1 MLIAGD
7 CSHSLAPLVFAI
19 SEQLAQLAASLR
31 RPESGAVG
39 LPGRPGPSG
48 PPGPPGDSGFSG
60 HAGARGLPGLK
71 GPLGLLG
78 LKGPKVSHYGTE
90 FRLLY
95 RILVDPGTTTTRA
108 GYAKWEFMS

>member
-7 CSHSLAPLVFAI
+7 CSHSLAHLVFDI

-78 LKGPKVSHYGTE
+78 LKGPKGESLWDCE

-95 RILVDPGTTTTRA
+95 RILVDPGTTTRA